1 MMSIF
6 IKFILIVASFNIANG
21 ILLQKGIGEPCSNR
35 TFWSQVKLLS
45 KHLKDAT
52 AFNTAPM
59 KPWDLATYL
68 QFNLTGDRTAS
79 DNMMVARYRPAMN
92 ALV

>member
-1 MMSIF
+1 MMNIL
-6 IKFILIVASFNIANG
+6 IKLILIVASFNIANG

-52 AFNTAPM
+52 NFNAAPM
-59 KPWDLATYL
+59 TPWNQASYL
-68 QFNLTGDRTAS
+68 QFNLTGDRTSS